1 MHCFPAHIRVQC
13 NDNKEVVQ
21 SVAEHSRNTA
31 EYAGQSLKEAY
42 LFSTAYLA
50 GLLHDCGKFTG
61 VFEEYLRKAVFEGSV
76 QRGTVNHTFAGVR
89 FLLTH
94 YHTNQDGWDDLT
106 AELLAYAVGAHHGLF
121 DLADPQQKAGFQHRL
136 EAPDIREAEAFR
148 NFYVQCAGKDELNVR
163 FRASVHELKPIVVR
177 MQKLAKGN
185 PERLDFY
192 LGLLARLILSA
203 VIEGD
208 RRDTAEFMTQI
219 HRPSFPENRK
229 ALWEHCL
236 YTVEEKL
243 REFPQDTPVQC
254 ARAKISA
261 ICRSQSEKK
270 SGVYRLNVPTGSGK
284 ALASL
289 RYALAHGAQYGKKRI
304 LFVMPL
310 LSIIEQNSKVIRDFV
325 QDPSLIL
332 EHHSNVVCPEENTE
346 ALDLQELLEESWQA
360 PVIIT
365 TLVQLLN
372 TLFSGKTS
380 AIRRFQALCD
390 SILVIDEVQ
399 TVPCN
404 MLSLFNLAV
413 NFLSEVCGATVV
425 LCSATQPC
433 LEEARHPLAN
443 APEDMVPHDAALWAP
458 FRRTKLEDAGSCPL
472 ESIPQIVLD
481 VLDESRSLLV
491 VCNKKGEA
499 ERLYRMLSQ
508 SVPACFHLS
517 AAMCMAHRRDM
528 LRGLEEALRSKTE
541 KVVCVS
547 TQVIEAGVDISFERV
562 IRLTAGMDSVVQSAG
577 RCNRNGE
584 SAGTAPVYLLRCAD
598 ETMTHLPD
606 IRRAQS
612 ATEELLAE
620 YRQSPERFES
630 DLFSDEA
637 IRYYYRRLYRNQPEK
652 YQDFLIPELKDSLLA
667 LLSSN
672 RGLSTEQS
680 RRFILQQAFRTA
692 GEKFKVFDSET
703 TDVLVPYEKGKEIIA
718 ELCSSRAL
726 KDLSYEKA
734 LLERAQPYTV
744 SLFQYQR
751 AALETAGALTALCGG
766 AILALNEDY
775 YHEITG
781 LTMNPEA
788 SGFLEVAKCDIPI
801 L

>member
-1 MHCFPAHIRVQC
+1 M
-13 NDNKEVVQ
+13 
-21 SVAEHSRNTA
+21 
-31 EYAGQSLKEAY
+31 
-42 LFSTAYLA
+42 
-50 GLLHDCGKFTG
+50 
-61 VFEEYLRKAVFEGSV
+61 
-76 QRGTVNHTFAGVR
+76 
-89 FLLTH
+89 
-94 YHTNQDGWDDLT
+94 
-106 AELLAYAVGAHHGLF
+106 
-121 DLADPQQKAGFQHRL
+121 
-136 EAPDIREAEAFR
+136 
-148 NFYVQCAGKDELNVR
+148 
-163 FRASVHELKPIVVR
+163 
-177 MQKLAKGN
+177 
-185 PERLDFY
+185 
-192 LGLLARLILSA
+192 
-203 VIEGD
+203 
-208 RRDTAEFMTQI
+208 
-219 HRPSFPENRK
+219 
-229 ALWEHCL
+229 
-236 YTVEEKL
+236 
-243 REFPQDTPVQC
+243 
-254 ARAKISA
+254 
-261 ICRSQSEKK
+261 
-270 SGVYRLNVPTGSGK
+270 
-284 ALASL
+284 
-289 RYALAHGAQYGKKRI
+289 
-304 LFVMPL
+304 
-310 LSIIEQNSKVIRDFV
+310 
-325 QDPSLIL
+325 
-332 EHHSNVVCPEENTE
+332 
-346 ALDLQELLEESWQA
+346 
-360 PVIIT
+360 
-365 TLVQLLN
+365 
-372 TLFSGKTS
+372 
-380 AIRRFQALCD
+380 
-390 SILVIDEVQ
+390 
-399 TVPCN
+399 
-404 MLSLFNLAV
+404 
-413 NFLSEVCGATVV
+413 
-425 LCSATQPC
+425 
-433 LEEARHPLAN
+433 
-443 APEDMVPHDAALWAP
+443 
-458 FRRTKLEDAGSCPL
+458 
-472 ESIPQIVLD
+472 
-481 VLDESRSLLV
+481 
-491 VCNKKGEA
+491 
-499 ERLYRMLSQ
+499 
-508 SVPACFHLS
+508 
-517 AAMCMAHRRDM
+517 
-528 LRGLEEALRSKTE
+528 
-541 KVVCVS
+541 
-547 TQVIEAGVDISFERV
+547 IEAGVDISFERV